1 MEIRDETLE
10 LRQQSVDINAG
21 FVLFFLPVEKKK
33 CPLKAKSV
41 PINYQKML
49 IFENLNVQLSKC
61 QIIDSKSKICPTEN
75 NVRKMLM
82 NIREWAFKN

>member
-21 FVLFFLPVEKKK
+21 FVLFFSTCGKK
-33 CPLKAKSV
+33 CPLKAKSAS
-41 PINYQKML
+41 INYQKML

-61 QIIDSKSKICPTEN
+61 QIIDSKSKNCPTEN